1 MESVEKFVQLLRA
14 MKLAGVLA
22 ASLELE
28 AAALWQLFVSC
39 FDVASQ
45 QKLSKHGKARNLRGL
60 TLSDQGKDD
69 IYAVL
74 DLMDEFNLKLLLMC
88 Q

>member
-1 MESVEKFVQLLRA
+1 
-14 MKLAGVLA
+14 MKLAGVLS

-39 FDVASQ
+39 FDAQSQ
-45 QKLSKHGKARNLRGL
+45 QKLGKHGHARKLKNLK
-60 TLSDQGKDD
+60 LSDEGKDD
-69 IYAVL
+69 IYVVL
-74 DLMDEFNLKLLLMC
+74 DLMDDFNLKLLLMC